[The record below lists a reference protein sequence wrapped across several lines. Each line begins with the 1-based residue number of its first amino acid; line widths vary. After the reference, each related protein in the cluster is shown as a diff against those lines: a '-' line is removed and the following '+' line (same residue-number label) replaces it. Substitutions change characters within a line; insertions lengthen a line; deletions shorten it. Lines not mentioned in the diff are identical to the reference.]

1 MCLSKVNTLQVV
13 RASDEL
19 MQQLSSELR
28 DVTAGHVVPGHVF
41 TADLHV
47 GGHVRLSTAADWPPP
62 RYIWV
67 NKYDLPHKQV
77 LCKFRK
83 CRPIFHKV
91 V

>member
-1 MCLSKVNTLQVV
+1 MNNLRVV

-41 TADLHV
+41 TSDLHV
-47 GGHVRLSTAADWPPP
+47 GGHMRLSSAADWPPP

-67 NKYDLPHKQV
+67 NKYDLSHKQV
-77 LCKFRK
+77 SVRY
-83 CRPIFHKV
+83 H
-91 V
+91 